1 MEQTNHVQLNLW
13 AGEDRILREDFNA
26 DNVKTEA
33 ALAEVAEVQ
42 RTMEAVLNAGNLCKF
57 HTMTYEGTDPG
68 VPRNPLSLIFPKKPL
83 VILIA
88 DLTGGGS
95 SIFVRGDSGS
105 SGASQTWD
113 GNTFTYSC
121 SFSNNQMTENGHTYQ
136 VIALMTDQ
144 A

>member
-1 MEQTNHVQLNLW
+1 MQKTTNYQLNQW
-13 AGEDRILREDFNA
+13 DKTDRIQMEDFNA
-26 DNVKTEA
+26 DNAKIEQ
-33 ALAEVAEVQ
+33 ALAEQAGVQ
-42 RTMEAVLNAGNLCKF
+42 KAMETALNSGNLCKF

-68 VPRNPLSLIFPKKPL
+68 VPRNPLSLLFPKKPL

>member
-1 MEQTNHVQLNLW
+1 MEHTRDYELTIWN
-13 AGEDRILREDFNA
+13 AEDRIMREDFNE
-26 DNVKTEA
+26 DNTKTEA
-33 ALAEVAEVQ
+33 ALAEVAEAQ
-42 RTMEAVLNAGNLCKF
+42 KAMETALNSGNLCKF

-105 SGASQTWD
+105 SGASQTWN